1 MSTLQ
6 IFTHTNYISLFGSIR
21 VSESNEKDSNNI
33 KNFCFLIKV
42 NEQLVD
48 EGEVCKA
55 LEAILIL
62 LTVDQHEKERH
73 S

>member
-1 MSTLQ
+1 M
-6 IFTHTNYISLFGSIR
+6 
-21 VSESNEKDSNNI
+21 SESNEKDSNNT

-48 EGEVCKA
+48 EGEVCNA
-55 LEAILIL
+55 LEAILIS

>member
-1 MSTLQ
+1 MAVTKQLLVMLWSYSVLG
-6 IFTHTNYISLFGSIR
+6 L
-21 VSESNEKDSNNI
+21 SECRNQKDS

-55 LEAILIL
+55 LEPILIWP
-62 LTVDQHEKERH
+62 TVDGHEKERH